1 MFSPDKDKLK
11 AFKIFIK
18 EAEKIQNNKK
28 LKALKSFIQKGPIN
42 IVKRDG
48 DIDLIDRNQIIS
60 NLPYNEMVTD
70 EQKKLIGR
78 KRYDTILV
86 SFIDNLQNSLWLNP
100 QQFEE
105 LYLDEL
111 KSLFLEHVKT
121 LYNIY
126 AMTPE
131 IKDPA

>member
-1 MFSPDKDKLK
+1 MQDSNNVKLE
-11 AFKIFIK
+11 AFKDFI
-18 EAEKIQNNKK
+18 ENTNKSERK
-28 LKALKSFIQKGPIN
+28 LQALKGFIQKGPIN
-42 IVKRDG
+42 IVKQEG
-48 DIDLIDRNQIIS
+48 NIDVIDQDQIIS
-60 NLPYNEMVTD
+60 YLPYNEMVTD

-111 KSLFLEHVKT
+111 KSLFLEHVKA